1 MSFFIEDIA
10 CFLKVIIMALLFSA
24 LLKVLLGFLLIL
36 LLIFLPAGTI
46 HFMNGWLFISVL
58 FLPMLIAGSVMYL
71 KAPELLKKRLRSKES
86 RKEQSLIVKLSGL
99 MFLLGFIAAGL
110 DFRFS
115 ILTLPRGVSYIFSA
129 VFIVFYLLY
138 FEVLR
143 ENAYLSRTIEI
154 QENQKVID
162 TGLYGIV
169 RHPMYTATIFMF
181 LSIPLILGSLLSLLF
196 FLPYPI
202 MIIIRL
208 KDEEKLLESE
218 LEGYKKYIH
227 KVKYRLI
234 PFVY

>member
-1 MSFFIEDIA
+1 MS
-10 CFLKVIIMALLFSA
+10 LLLSA
-24 LLKVLLGFLLIL
+24 VSKAVLGFMLIL
-36 LLIFLPAGTI
+36 LLVFLPAGTI
-46 HFMNGWLFISVL
+46 HFMNGWLFIGIL
-58 FLPMLIAGSVMYL
+58 LLPMLLAGSVMYV

-86 RKEQSLIVKLSGL
+86 RKEQSLVVKLNGL

-115 ILTLPRGVSYIFSA
+115 LFIMPREISYAFSV
-129 VFIVFYLLY
+129 VFFIFYLLY

-143 ENAYLSRTIEI
+143 ENTYLSRTIEV
-154 QENQKVID
+154 QKNQKVID

-196 FLPYPI
+196 FLPYPV
-202 MIIIRL
+202 MIILRL
-208 KDEEKLLESE
+208 KDEEKLLENE
-218 LEGYKKYIH
+218 LQGYIEYKR